1 MFNSRLRFNW
11 LFSLCPSYETDSMTN
26 NTTLNRCVPAHQLDL
41 VWKNPSVQWNPNC
54 LFSLLS
60 RALQSKICFRPVPLH
75 SAVTHYTF
83 RFPRCVPIRLF
94 PAEGRQFLSKVS
106 WE

>member
-1 MFNSRLRFNW
+1 MSNSRLRFNW
-11 LFSLCPSYETDSMTN
+11 LLSLCPSYETDSMTN

-60 RALQSKICFRPVPLH
+60 CALQSKICCRFRPVPLH
-75 SAVTHYTF
+75 FGVTRYTF

-94 PAEGRQFLSKVS
+94 PAEGRKSFK
-106 WE
+106 